1 MEILVTDQGHDQNNF
16 RRRNKKVGW
25 VFYQRI
31 SKEPLPVNSSVFPT
45 YSSLIIDFIVSSSE
59 VDERARFLANLP
71 MERDG
76 WEMSDI
82 L

>member
-31 SKEPLPVNSSVFPT
+31 SKEPLP
-45 YSSLIIDFIVSSSE
+45 
-59 VDERARFLANLP
+59 
-71 MERDG
+71 
-76 WEMSDI
+76 
-82 L
+82 